1 MAILSRQVLPLS
13 IKLEKSTGKFECTN
27 YGEIIMGLIKAFLG
41 ATLGTM
47 ADQWK
52 EFFTCDALNND
63 TLMARGRKQTSTR
76 SSNTNGHD
84 NVISKDSGIAV
95 ADGQCVIIIDQGEVR
110 DVVAEPGLFTYQ
122 GGEPSIFAGGLGEG
136 VKGLIKT
143 SWERFKYGG
152 DTGKDQRVYY
162 INMKEILDNKF
173 GTANPIPF
181 HIVDQRIGK
190 DQDFSVRCNGWYTFR
205 ITNPVAFYTK
215 ICANVHGDYAKET
228 LISTMRNEFVCALN
242 RGFEKLSNL
251 NIRPYAL
258 PQHVDELTE
267 SMNEVLSKKWGKDRG
282 IIIES
287 IAINRVILPEESQ
300 TLKEVQGAAS
310 LSNSMQTGDYMTGQ
324 TGAPMQTAANNP
336 NNAMRG
342 FVGMGMGMTNAM
354 DGAQVGDLFSAGPQQ
369 QCAARFGATPQ
380 NVAGG
385 WTCKCGTLNSG
396 KFCFNCGKPQPTI
409 CWTCKCGTLNSGK
422 FCFNCGKPQLTI
434 CWTCVCGAVNQGK
447 FCANCGK
454 PQPAPVCAW
463 ICTCGTENLGKF
475 CFNCGM
481 PNPSLAG
488 TWICACGAQ
497 NLGKFCSNCGMP
509 NPSLAG
515 AWTCACGAQNL
526 GKFCFNCGSTQ
537 PSAYWICACGTVNKG
552 NFCNNCGKPRS

>member
-1 MAILSRQVLPLS
+1 
-13 IKLEKSTGKFECTN
+13 
-27 YGEIIMGLIKAFLG
+27 MGLIKAALG

-181 HIVDQRIGK
+181 HIVDQRIGM
-190 DQDFSVRCNGWYTFR
+190 DMDFSVRCNGMYTFR
-205 ITNPVAFYTK
+205 ITDPVTFYTK
-215 ICANVHGDYAKET
+215 ICGNVQGDYEKET
-228 LISTMRNEFVCALN
+228 LISTMRQEFVSALN
-242 RGFEKLSNL
+242 GGFGKLSNL

-258 PQHVDELTE
+258 PQHVEELTE
-267 SMNEVLSKKWGKDRG
+267 SMNEVLSKKWGEARG
-282 IIIES
+282 ITVAS
-287 IAINRVILPEESQ
+287 IAINSVTLPEEESQ
-300 TLKEVQGAAS
+300 MLKEVQRAAA
-310 LSNSMQTGDYMTGQ
+310 LSNPMLAGGFMAGQ
-324 TGAPMQTAANNP
+324 TGAAMQAAASNP
-336 NNAMRG
+336 NGAMGG
-342 FVGMGMGMTNAM
+342 FVGMGMANAM
-354 DGAQVGDLFSAGPQQ
+354 GGAQIGNLFAAGQQ
-369 QCAARFGATPQ
+369 QQQAAGFGAAPQ
-380 NVAGG
+380 PAAGG
-385 WTCKCGTLNSG
+385 WTCACGS
-396 KFCFNCGKPQPTI
+396 
-409 CWTCKCGTLNSGK
+409 
-422 FCFNCGKPQLTI
+422 
-434 CWTCVCGAVNQGK
+434 VNTGK

-454 PQPAPVCAW
+454 PQPAPVGAW
-463 ICTCGTENLGKF
+463 TCECGTSN
-475 CFNCGM
+475 
-481 PNPSLAG
+481 
-488 TWICACGAQ
+488 T
-497 NLGKFCSNCGMP
+497 GKFCSNCGKP
-509 NPSLAG
+509 QSAAG
-515 AWTCACGAQNL
+515 WTC
-526 GKFCFNCGSTQ
+526 S
-537 PSAYWICACGTVNKG
+537 CGTVNQG
-552 NFCNNCGKPRS
+552 NFCNNCGSKRP